1 MEPNLSAK
9 EVIMQIQE
17 LENRGNSLSKKQ
29 VKQTHPELMRS
40 ALYYYPSWQHA
51 LDVSSIS

>member
-29 VKQTHPELMRS
+29 VKQTYPELMRS
-40 ALYYYPSWQHA
+40 ALYYYPSWLHA